1 MSNCRNKLIRAEKL
15 ISGLGGEKNRWMTAA
30 ANLQSSYDTLPGD
43 ILISCGM
50 IAYLGPFTS
59 NYRIENLEK
68 WIVYVNSLNIPCSKS
83 YDFVEVLGT
92 EIKINSWNIFGLP
105 RDSFSTENAII
116 MDNSK
121 RWSLFVDPQSQAN
134 KWIRNMEKQNEL
146 EIIKITDKDYMNII
160 EQALEYGN
168 ICTYVYVLFEKY
180 IATIRSYCYF
190 MYLRLGKPVLI
201 ENVLE
206 DLPPPLDPILTKA
219 IYKMGA
225 LWYITLGEKS
235 IEYSLRFRLYITTKL
250 RNPHYLPEIFN
261 KVTVINF
268 ALTIGALE
276 DQLLGIVV
284 AKERPDLQE
293 KREYLIV
300 QSAANRQALQQV
312 EDNILRTLSA
322 SGASILED
330 EEAIEIL
337 DSSKILSIDIFKK
350 QAAAKKTEAQ
360 IEEFRQNYKPIARHS
375 SALYYTITDLPNIDP
390 MYQYSLTWFINLYI
404 NSIDTANKSKILER
418 RLAFLRETFTY
429 NLYQNVC
436 RSLFEK
442 DKVNFH
448 TIFSYDIIELKIFL
462 MCHLPDQ
469 ILYSFV
475 LYTTI
480 LISENTITREEIT
493 FFLSGGVALAAI
505 PDNPASNWLPS
516 KSWGE
521 ICRVHIL
528 PSFADFQS
536 NFIRNLNR
544 WKQYYDLSNP
554 ENSPIPDPWEKNLTP
569 FQKLIV
575 TRMIRTDKVMIMVKH
590 TDH

>member
-1 MSNCRNKLIRAEKL
+1 MTNCRNKLIRAEKL
-15 ISGLGGEKNRWMTAA
+15 ISGLGGEKNRWMMAA

-68 WIVYVNSLNIPCSKS
+68 WIDYVNSLNIPCSKS

-180 IATIRSYCYF
+180 IVTIHSYCYF

-219 IYKMGA
+219 IYKMGP

-235 IEYSLRFRLYITTKL
+235 IEYSLRFKLYITTKL

-312 EDNILRTLSA
+312 EDNILKTLSA

-442 DKVNFH
+442 DKVNLH
-448 TIFSYDIIELKIFL
+448 TILSYDIIELK
-462 MCHLPDQ
+462 M
-469 ILYSFV
+469 
-475 LYTTI
+475 
-480 LISENTITREEIT
+480 LICVI
-493 FFLSGGVALAAI
+493 
-505 PDNPASNWLPS
+505 
-516 KSWGE
+516 
-521 ICRVHIL
+521 
-528 PSFADFQS
+528 
-536 NFIRNLNR
+536 
-544 WKQYYDLSNP
+544 
-554 ENSPIPDPWEKNLTP
+554 SPIR
-569 FQKLIV
+569 FC
-575 TRMIRTDKVMIMVKH
+575 IRLSYIRQF
-590 TDH
+590 